1 MQTNS
6 IVHLSQAIAKVAAW
20 QAPIRLGETTIAYFE
35 TLASFSPPADA
46 ERYRAVLKPETKEG
60 AAAFEY
66 MLANEPR
73 HASMLHT
80 SISPN
85 MVTGGY
91 RVNVIPSEAKA
102 TLDVRLVPGE
112 NPEQLLE
119 SVRKV
124 VDDPTVE
131 VGW

>member
-1 MQTNS
+1 
-6 IVHLSQAIAKVAAW
+6 
-20 QAPIRLGETTIAYFE
+20 
-35 TLASFSPPADA
+35 
-46 ERYRAVLKPETKEG
+46 
-60 AAAFEY
+60 
-66 MLANEPR
+66 
-73 HASMLHT
+73 MLHT